1 MGSKENPRQNIST
14 KQMSKQDPNRSAETA
29 TIRGNTGIYF
39 MWRALSHRNYR
50 LFFVG
55 QSISMIGTWMTRVA
69 TSWLVYRLTGSAT
82 MLGVVGFAG
91 QLPSFLFAPIAGV
104 LVDRWNRHR
113 ILVVTQVLAM
123 LQSAALAILV
133 FTGLIRMWQVVALSV
148 FQGLI
153 NAFDMPARQSFVV
166 EMVEKKEDLP
176 NAIALNS
183 SMVNAARLIGPSI
196 AGVLIAAVGEGWC
209 FMLDAISYIAVIVS
223 LLLMSLKESTRK
235 AVKGSN
241 VLRQFREGWSYVS
254 KFPPIR
260 AMLLLLAIVSLIGMP
275 YTVLMPLFAD
285 QVLHGGP
292 HTLGLLMAASGVG
305 ALSGALFLAS
315 RTSVVG
321 LGKYIPASAAAFG
334 LGLVAFSFSRTLWV
348 SLILMTVSGMGFM
361 VQMAVTNTLLQTIV
375 DEDKRG
381 RVMSFYTMAFVGTTP
396 FGSLLAGIMA
406 ERIGAPSTLM
416 WGGLGCITGAIL
428 FSISLPSL
436 RQHVRPIYVRLGIL
450 PEIARGIG
458 DSSELSVPPE
468 S

>member
-1 MGSKENPRQNIST
+1 M
-14 KQMSKQDPNRSAETA
+14 
-29 TIRGNTGIYF
+29 RGNSGISF
-39 MWRALSHRNYR
+39 MWRALGHRNYR

-55 QSISMIGTWMTRVA
+55 QSISLIGTWMTRVA
-69 TSWLVYRLTGSAT
+69 TSWLVYRLTGSAA

-91 QLPSFLFAPIAGV
+91 QLPSFLLAPIAGV

-123 LQSAALAILV
+123 FQSAALAILV
-133 FTGLIRMWQVVALSV
+133 FTGLIQIWQVIALSV

-153 NAFDMPARQSFVV
+153 NAFDMPARQTFVV

-183 SMVNAARLIGPSI
+183 TMVNAARLIGPSI

-209 FMLDAISYIAVIVS
+209 FMLDAISYIAVIAS
-223 LLLMSLKESTRK
+223 LVLMSLKESTRR
-235 AVKGSN
+235 AAKGSN
-241 VLRQFREGWSYVS
+241 VLRQFREGWSSVS
-254 KFPPIR
+254 RFPPIR
-260 AMLLLLAIVSLIGMP
+260 AVLLLLALVSLIGMP
-275 YTVLMPLFAD
+275 HTVLMPVIAD
-285 QVLHGGP
+285 KVLHGGP
-292 HTLGLLMAASGVG
+292 HTLGLLMASSGIG

-315 RTSVVG
+315 RRSVVG

-334 LGLVAFSFSRTLWV
+334 LGLIAFSFSRSLWV
-348 SLILMTVSGMGFM
+348 SLILMMLTGMGFM
-361 VQMAVTNTLLQTIV
+361 VQMAVSNTLLQTIV

-381 RVMSFYTMAFVGTTP
+381 RVMSFYTMAFMGTTP

-406 ERIGAPSTLM
+406 ERIGAPRTLM
-416 WGGLGCITGAIL
+416 WGGLGCVAGAVL
-428 FSISLPSL
+428 FSISLPRL

-450 PEIARGIG
+450 PEIAQAIG

-468 S
+468 G

>member
-1 MGSKENPRQNIST
+1 
-14 KQMSKQDPNRSAETA
+14 MSKQELNGSAESA
-29 TIRGNTGIYF
+29 RARGRSRASF
-39 MWRALSHRNYR
+39 MWRALSHRNYK

-55 QSISMIGTWMTRVA
+55 QSISLIGTWMTRVA

-91 QLPSFLFAPIAGV
+91 QFPSFLLAPIAGV
-104 LVDRWNRHR
+104 LVDRWDRHR
-113 ILVVTQVLAM
+113 ILVFTQVLAM

-133 FTGLIRMWQVVALSV
+133 FTGLIRIWQVIALSI

-153 NAFDMPARQSFVV
+153 NAFDMPARQTFLV

-183 SMVNAARLIGPSI
+183 SMVNAARLVGPSI

-209 FMLDAISYIAVIVS
+209 FMLDAISYVAVIAS
-223 LLLMSLKESTRK
+223 LLLMSLKESTRRS
-235 AVKGSN
+235 VKESK

-254 KFPPIR
+254 RFPPIR
-260 AMLLLLAIVSLIGMP
+260 NVLLLLALVSLIGMP
-275 YTVLMPLFAD
+275 YTVLMPVIAD
-285 QVLHGGP
+285 RVLHGGP

-305 ALSGALFLAS
+305 ALTGALFLAS
-315 RTSVVG
+315 RTSVLG
-321 LGKYIPASAAAFG
+321 LGKFIPASAAVFG
-334 LGLVAFSFSRTLWV
+334 LGLVAFSFSRSLWI
-348 SLILMTVSGMGFM
+348 SLILMTLTGMGFM
-361 VQMAVTNTLLQTIV
+361 VQMAVSNTILQTIV

-381 RVMSFYTMAFVGTTP
+381 RVMSFYTMAFMGTTP

-406 ERIGAPSTLM
+406 ERIGAPRTLM
-416 WGGLGCITGAIL
+416 WGGLGCVTGAVL
-428 FSISLPSL
+428 FSISLPRL

-468 S
+468 G